1 MDCKIRDIELAGI
14 YLAWQHTAF
23 NKPRKSAASFRTGR
37 KRETITK
44 SDEHHPTSR
53 GPIALLNVSLQT
65 VDFVFHHK
73 VCCFF
78 SYIQRLDHCRG
89 PPHASDPK
97 NQMHTE
103 ENCMRHQQWLYI
115 YALQAQLQYCF
126 PISDALWLTGQ
137 IVPCL
142 SGKGVKGDKQPPP
155 RVWRGVKTWNF
166 HRPRKPASVISLRC
180 TAKR

>member
-1 MDCKIRDIELAGI
+1 MGCPTHCVKLSHC
-14 YLAWQHTAF
+14 LVQPKHTAS
-23 NKPRKSAASFRTGR
+23 NVPCPKYTMWSKPLLTNEVNRSTSFRQ
-37 KRETITK
+37 ET
-44 SDEHHPTSR
+44 
-53 GPIALLNVSLQT
+53 LLRQLSASMIEA
-65 VDFVFHHK
+65 VDLAHMRCIGGSFFAFSVFE
-73 VCCFF
+73 
-78 SYIQRLDHCRG
+78 RCRG
-89 PPHASDPK
+89 PPCASDPQ

-103 ENCMRHQQWLYI
+103 ENCMRHQQWLYV

-126 PISDALWLTGQ
+126 PISDAHWLTGQ